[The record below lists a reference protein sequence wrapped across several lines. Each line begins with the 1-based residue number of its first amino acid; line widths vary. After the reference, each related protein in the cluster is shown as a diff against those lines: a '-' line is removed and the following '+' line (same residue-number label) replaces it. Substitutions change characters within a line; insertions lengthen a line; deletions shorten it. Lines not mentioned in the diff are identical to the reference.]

1 MQRKC
6 TKSKR
11 LRSTNSNQATNKAAN
26 HKMTLAKITK
36 VKGTITGHNHME
48 NVNSLPVSQQY
59 QLQRDS
65 SKVLVSKQRRLTQ
78 VLAWGVEIQDT
89 DQASHAL
96 QQSINAKL
104 AARLATSQCLTKPK
118 TVNPI
123 AQEELAYLNAWQDD
137 SSFFI
142 CQI

>member
-59 QLQRDS
+59 QLQRNS
-65 SKVLVSKQRRLTQ
+65 SKVPVNKQRRLTQ
-78 VLAWGVEIQDT
+78 VLFFHNL
-89 DQASHAL
+89 SYL
-96 QQSINAKL
+96 FL
-104 AARLATSQCLTKPK
+104 AVISTCVFRM
-118 TVNPI
+118 VG
-123 AQEELAYLNAWQDD
+123 AYL
-137 SSFFI
+137 FL
-142 CQI
+142 QISIYIKPCFYHIVSILLSVFLLPSC